1 MAEIGAALL
10 GGGFALAAASYTSY
24 AGFTARHETVH
35 AHQVADMNRL
45 IAEFE
50 NAYKKKEVK
59 QEEWELFSIIRD
71 K

>member
-10 GGGFALAAASYTSY
+10 GGGFALAAASYTSC

-35 AHQVADMNRL
+35 AQQVADTNRL
-45 IAEFE
+45 IVEFE

-59 QEEWELFSIIRD
+59 QEEWGLFLILRE